1 MLKSI
6 SFSYYKKFRDENS
19 IELKP
24 VTLLVG
30 KNSSGKSSVC
40 KLFPMLAKCMTP
52 YNNISPLLFDNDGIC
67 IGTSFSD
74 ISHNGDAIDLSF
86 GLQYTDDFSINVN
99 LISSDLNQDFEIVR
113 YVLKK
118 ENVEY
123 ILEYDPKEE
132 CYYTSFQRAPYP
144 YTSILGFYCEDL
156 FNFLEIDDESLDIDV
171 DYIGPFRA
179 TPQRTYY
186 SRGSE
191 LDSRVGIKGENSYNI
206 LYNDSNLEE
215 EVSRW
220 YKENFGVELSVD
232 YVESEKGAYHINMRN
247 PISHSVVNIV
257 DEGQGMSQ
265 VLPIVVRCNMN
276 RPNTIVVME
285 QPELHLHPK
294 AHAALGRLFAR
305 TSKEHNQSY
314 VIETHS
320 ENIIL
325 GLRDAVVDKTIDFNP
340 EDVVIYFVDEDEED
354 GSAYLREITIDK
366 DGMLSEWPS
375 GVFNESY
382 ELLSEIK
389 RKAIENKNKK
399 I

>member
-1 MLKSI
+1 MFL
-6 SFSYYKKFRDENS
+6 N
-19 IELKP
+19 
-24 VTLLVG
+24 
-30 KNSSGKSSVC
+30 
-40 KLFPMLAKCMTP
+40 
-52 YNNISPLLFDNDGIC
+52 LLFTLHQI
-67 IGTSFSD
+67 
-74 ISHNGDAIDLSF
+74 
-86 GLQYTDDFSINVN
+86 
-99 LISSDLNQDFEIVR
+99 
-113 YVLKK
+113 
-118 ENVEY
+118 
-123 ILEYDPKEE
+123 
-132 CYYTSFQRAPYP
+132 
-144 YTSILGFYCEDL
+144 
-156 FNFLEIDDESLDIDV
+156 
-171 DYIGPFRA
+171 
-179 TPQRTYY
+179 
-186 SRGSE
+186 
-191 LDSRVGIKGENSYNI
+191 YNI

-325 GLRDAVVDKTIDFNP
+325 GLRDAVVDKTINFNP